1 MSASLLSF
9 VLALVAAGANVVGGG
24 IVTSHRWA
32 LTTLRYFIALGA
44 GFMLG
49 TVFLEM
55 VPESLNLLET
65 APVWI
70 LVGYLLV
77 HTFEHTF
84 ASHLH
89 FGEETHHEEMVNPA
103 VGIEIR
109 QVYGQSSSAVRKLEV
124 EDSLNIS
131 LEFEDGALG
140 SVMASD
146 ATPSPWSYEAA
157 THENPHYF
165 HTDEN
170 CYHFLGTLG
179 SLAFP
184 RMELWRHADAD
195 QMGWQYPLEKRRRN
209 VARADPLK
217 SQLEHF
223 CRVVRNREKTLVDG
237 WDATRSLAVALAV
250 LESIQSRVPVVLPV
264 S

>member
-1 MSASLLSF
+1 MSAFLLSF
-9 VLALVAAGANVVGGG
+9 GLALVAAGANVVGGA

-32 LTTLRYFIALGA
+32 LTTLRYFIALGS

-103 VGIEIR
+103 VGVSALIGLLVHTLFDGVAIGAGF
-109 QVYGQSSSAVRKLEV
+109 QV
-124 EDSLNIS
+124 
-131 LEFEDGALG
+131 
-140 SVMASD
+140 
-146 ATPSPWSYEAA
+146 SPE
-157 THENPHYF
+157 TGLLIF
-165 HTDEN
+165 
-170 CYHFLGTLG
+170 
-179 SLAFP
+179 
-184 RMELWRHADAD
+184 
-195 QMGWQYPLEKRRRN
+195 
-209 VARADPLK
+209 
-217 SQLEHF
+217 
-223 CRVVRNREKTLVDG
+223 
-237 WDATRSLAVALAV
+237 LAV
-250 LESIQSRVPVVLPV
+250 LIHKIPDGFTVSSIALSSGFSNRQAFGAAILLGLATVAGVLAVFLTGSSPTYALPISTGATLYVAASDLMPEVNREPGVKLAFVVFAGVGLFLIAKV
-264 S
+264 LTG